1 MEIYDLLRQDHTE
14 IKSMLN
20 DLIKLDQDDEY
31 RFILMQEI
39 KNALIPHSRA
49 EESVFYNAIR
59 AVDADK
65 SVVAHSF
72 QEHLEAETMLS
83 TLLVKDK
90 TNLDWR
96 STAKKLQQAL
106 EHHISEEEDRVFAE
120 ARKIFTP
127 QEAESIGQAFEKLK
141 PTFVGDGVVKN
152 TIDIVINML
161 PPRLAN
167 GIRGLGNQNP

>member
-1 MEIYDLLRQDHTE
+1 
-14 IKSMLN
+14 MLN

-65 SVVAHSF
+65 SVVAHSY
-72 QEHLEAETMLS
+72 QEHLEAETMLR

-106 EHHISEEEDRVFAE
+106 EHHISEEEGRVFAE

>member
-65 SVVAHSF
+65 SVVAHSY
-72 QEHLEAETMLS
+72 QEHLEAETMLR

-106 EHHISEEEDRVFAE
+106 EHHISEEEGRVFAE

>member
-14 IKSMLN
+14 VKSMLN
-20 DLIKLDQDDEY
+20 DLIKLDQNDEY

-65 SVVAHSF
+65 SVVAHSY
-72 QEHLEAETMLS
+72 QEHLEAETMLR

-106 EHHISEEEDRVFAE
+106 EHHISEEEGRVFAE